1 MELRP
6 LGTSGVMASV
16 IGLGAWPM
24 GGEWWGGS
32 DDAEWMPCRPIP
44 ICSHQELST
53 RKAQTRA
60 LPAASQLLVLPFDI
74 GDEPAPGM
82 VCCGTCWKG
91 HDTPTRRTVPC

>member
-44 ICSHQELST
+44 ICSH
-53 RKAQTRA
+53 
-60 LPAASQLLVLPFDI
+60 
-74 GDEPAPGM
+74 
-82 VCCGTCWKG
+82 
-91 HDTPTRRTVPC
+91 